1 MSFPGSLW
9 LPTHLGA
16 VPPLAGVSTASTVP
30 ANQEE
35 LGRKDP
41 FSHGGTV
48 TPPPKKAKVEIAQ
61 SEDEFDEP
69 EDQLSAPKTYAP
81 SARGRSPT
89 LHYSPTQEEAEKA
102 EKAVKTNPGKHQ
114 GLDES
119 NVDRKARKAAAVKSM
134 ATKPGKKKAPQ
145 EPPPAEVS
153 PKLEKPH
160 GEVAQAVR
168 SSLQRASTVDMKST
182 VLASQALE
190 KKKKVADDD
199 GDDGDSDNSDGVTA
213 KDIRRRKEVHARY
226 MRFSRSFKSA
236 PAVVLYMACMCTY
249 VCV

>member
-1 MSFPGSLW
+1 M
-9 LPTHLGA
+9 
-16 VPPLAGVSTASTVP
+16 
-30 ANQEE
+30 
-35 LGRKDP
+35 
-41 FSHGGTV
+41 
-48 TPPPKKAKVEIAQ
+48 
-61 SEDEFDEP
+61 
-69 EDQLSAPKTYAP
+69 
-81 SARGRSPT
+81 
-89 LHYSPTQEEAEKA
+89 
-102 EKAVKTNPGKHQ
+102 KTNPGKHQ

-190 KKKKVADDD
+190 KKKRLRMMMVMM
-199 GDDGDSDNSDGVTA
+199 VTA
-213 KDIRRRKEVHARY
+213 TTRMVSQQKTFAAERKFMHGTCASLGL
-226 MRFSRSFKSA
+226 SRV
-236 PAVVLYMACMCTY
+236 PQL
-249 VCV
+249 